1 MDICLDS
8 EQLRVL
14 TYAIKTF
21 PAHGSLSSFD
31 KDSGAV
37 TYTSNRGYTDLIVS
51 PFLPVMEYQ
60 QEKAQDL
67 AVVVFIIISIG
78 AIFTISS
85 VFVNIS
91 LSNLPHIILRRY
103 HHIILVLCQVRIVL
117 QSPIKPHLVI
127 FILLLLLR
135 PQPPVQ
141 GELV

>member
-67 AVVVFIIISIG
+67 AVVVFIIISIA

-85 VFVNIS
+85 VFVNIF
-91 LSNLPHIILRRY
+91 LSKSSSHRSTKLSSHLYFAPSPTPSGPGCGTNLT
-103 HHIILVLCQVRIVL
+103 
-117 QSPIKPHLVI
+117 
-127 FILLLLLR
+127 
-135 PQPPVQ
+135 
-141 GELV
+141 